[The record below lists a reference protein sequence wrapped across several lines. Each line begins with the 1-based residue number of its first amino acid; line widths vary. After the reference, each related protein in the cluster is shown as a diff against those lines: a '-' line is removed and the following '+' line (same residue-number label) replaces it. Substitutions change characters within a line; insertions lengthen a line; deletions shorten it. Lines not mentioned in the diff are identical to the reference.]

1 MNKDT
6 KTIHFDHVAIGCW
19 SVEDATHLMRSL
31 TAISK
36 VEEEGENWT
45 ALQFIAKQWYFR
57 QTGKIEIIQSN
68 PQYPESFMIRFLKA
82 HGAPKPHHVT
92 FKVPSI
98 EDAKTRAESFGF
110 KVVGYNISD
119 PTWKEFFLHPKEAQ
133 GIVVQFAES
142 TESMVVT
149 QTPKT
154 LVNGVRLKVKDGNKS
169 ELIFGKL
176 LQGKLEKKENLLEFS
191 WPTSSMKIFVDIDP
205 QAEDGVDK
213 ILLSTSLDV
222 KLDNGFEKILE
233 ISTEEP
239 GSKL

>member
-1 MNKDT
+1 
-6 KTIHFDHVAIGCW
+6 
-19 SVEDATHLMRSL
+19 
-31 TAISK
+31 
-36 VEEEGENWT
+36 
-45 ALQFIAKQWYFR
+45 
-57 QTGKIEIIQSN
+57 
-68 PQYPESFMIRFLKA
+68 
-82 HGAPKPHHVT
+82 
-92 FKVPSI
+92 
-98 EDAKTRAESFGF
+98 
-110 KVVGYNISD
+110 
-119 PTWKEFFLHPKEAQ
+119 
-133 GIVVQFAES
+133 VQFAES
-142 TESMVVT
+142 TESKVVT

-176 LQGKLEKKENLLEFS
+176 LQGKLEKKKNLLEFS